1 MTHPGIIRK
10 QLAKDR
16 KSRGEQQIQNG
27 AISLLVVYITDIITS
42 MWNFIINMAS
52 SYRMSG
58 SKFMYDI
65 IYKDGVRLIPSAE
78 KYGAMVPLKPLLILL
93 TIMYPPLGLFLSR
106 GIYGL
111 HHVAISYALT
121 KYNLLFGICYAMVI
135 IHIPHYADRYAKY
148 DYYRLL
154 TIRQLVSNCKNIIFN
169 NTKAVMPLIIFVSAI
184 VITFTVIFILT
195 KHL

>member
-1 MTHPGIIRK
+1 MVHPGIIRK
-10 QLAKDR
+10 QQAQKKKTR
-16 KSRGEQQIQNG
+16 EEQQIQNG
-27 AISLLVVYITDIITS
+27 ALSLLVVYIMDIIS
-42 MWNFIINMAS
+42 NMWEFLINS
-52 SYRMSG
+52 ISGYRMSG

-93 TIMYPPLGLFLSR
+93 TIMYPPLGVFLSR

-111 HHVAISYALT
+111 HHVGISFALSY
-121 KYNLLFGICYAMVI
+121 YNILFGICYAMVI
-135 IHIPHYADRYAKY
+135 IHIPHYADRFAKY

-154 TIRQLVSNCKNIIFN
+154 TIRQLVSNCKNIIFD
-169 NTKAVMPLIIFVSAI
+169 NTRAVMPLIIFVSCI
-184 VITFTVIFILT
+184 VITFTVIFLLT